1 MERVVDL
8 IVDHPLMFFKM
19 GFYFK
24 QPTDHADDDD
34 KPISKAQ
41 HDVASAILDWLLGAD
56 DSIVTADA
64 FDWGD
69 IDDKLTDAQLDQIKQ
84 HLRDTLDSES

>member
-1 MERVVDL
+1 M

-24 QPTDHADDDD
+24 QPIDDHDPDEQTFKLVQLIMDMLHGDDD
-34 KPISKAQ
+34 S
-41 HDVASAILDWLLGAD
+41 V
-56 DSIVTADA
+56 VTAEA

-69 IDDKLTDAQLDQIKQ
+69 TDDKLTDAQLDQIKQ

>member
-1 MERVVDL
+1 M
-8 IVDHPLMFFKM
+8 IVDHPLIIFKM

-24 QPTDHADDDD
+24 QPTDHADDANDT
-34 KPISKAQ
+34 ISKAQ
-41 HDVASAILDWLLGAD
+41 HDVASAILDWLLGD
-56 DSIVTADA
+56 DERDVPAEC

-69 IDDKLTDAQLDQIKQ
+69 ISDKLTCEQIEQIKQ

>member
-1 MERVVDL
+1 M

-24 QPTDHADDDD
+24 QPIRDADDANDT
-34 KPISKAQ
+34 ISNTQ
-41 HDVASAILDWLLGAD
+41 HDVASAILDWLLHD
-56 DSIVTADA
+56 DEHDVPAEC

-69 IDDKLTDAQLDQIKQ
+69 INDKLTDEQIEQIKQ
-84 HLRDTLDSES
+84 QLRDTLDSES

>member
-1 MERVVDL
+1 M

-24 QPTDHADDDD
+24 QPIHDHDPDEQAFKLVQKILDMLDDD
-34 KPISKAQ
+34 Q
-41 HDVASAILDWLLGAD
+41 E
-56 DSIVTADA
+56 VTAEA

-69 IDDKLTDAQLDQIKQ
+69 VDDKLTDEQIDQIKQ
-84 HLRDTLDSES
+84 QLRDALDSES